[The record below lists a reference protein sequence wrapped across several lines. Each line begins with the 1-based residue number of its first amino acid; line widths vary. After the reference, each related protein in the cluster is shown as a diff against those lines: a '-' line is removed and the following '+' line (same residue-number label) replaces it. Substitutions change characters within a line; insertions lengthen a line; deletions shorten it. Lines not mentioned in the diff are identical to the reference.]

1 MAHVRLLRHYIHT
14 PLILTIAAEALV
26 TFAAAYTGYA
36 TRYFVFPM
44 FDDFFKFAVVFT
56 IVLTLSNSFMGVH
69 KARLLEGYL
78 GMFLRGGVAF
88 FFIGTLVVAA
98 LIYIFPTLYPSRD
111 VLFIAT
117 FEAFVFVTAVRW
129 PAYAL
134 INDKVLRKRVVVM
147 GTGQRALTVAA
158 RMRRSSDR
166 RAFVLVGYLH
176 YPDSPD
182 LVSEYGGNLIPAA
195 RGRLN
200 EICEM
205 HAVQEI
211 VVAVDNRR
219 SDEPGYQTP
228 FRELMDVKLSGV
240 EVCEIQDFVE
250 REVGKLDT
258 DLLRRSWLVF
268 SEGFTTNLFRAGTK
282 RIFDI
287 FVAVALAIVFVPVM
301 LLTALTI
308 KLTEGWRAKLLY
320 QQTRVGLNGRLFQ
333 VYKFRTMVEGAEE
346 SGAVWADHNDPR
358 TTTIGNVLRKTHLD
372 EVPQL
377 YNVIVGDMSMVGPR
391 PERPVFVDHLK
402 KELTFYDE
410 RHRVKPGVTGWAQ
423 LYYPYGASIADAK
436 EKLQYDLYYLKN
448 HSFLLDIII
457 ILQTVE
463 TIIVGEGAR

>member
-1 MAHVRLLRHYIHT
+1 M
-14 PLILTIAAEALV
+14 
-26 TFAAAYTGYA
+26 
-36 TRYFVFPM
+36 
-44 FDDFFKFAVVFT
+44 
-56 IVLTLSNSFMGVH
+56 
-69 KARLLEGYL
+69 
-78 GMFLRGGVAF
+78 
-88 FFIGTLVVAA
+88 
-98 LIYIFPTLYPSRD
+98 
-111 VLFIAT
+111 
-117 FEAFVFVTAVRW
+117 
-129 PAYAL
+129 
-134 INDKVLRKRVVVM
+134 
-147 GTGQRALTVAA
+147 
-158 RMRRSSDR
+158 
-166 RAFVLVGYLH
+166 
-176 YPDSPD
+176 
-182 LVSEYGGNLIPAA
+182 
-195 RGRLN
+195 
-200 EICEM
+200 
-205 HAVQEI
+205 
-211 VVAVDNRR
+211 
-219 SDEPGYQTP
+219 
-228 FRELMDVKLSGV
+228 
-240 EVCEIQDFVE
+240 CEIQDFVE

-287 FVAVALAIVFVPVM
+287 CVAVALAIVFVPVM